1 MNSKRLY
8 FLHIP
13 KTAGKSLGHE
23 IGSELKK
30 NNVPHYISTHY
41 PNESDLSKEI
51 YFSGHFGTYPIEK
64 FPGISVSCLVRNPVE
79 ARVSYFNFIYG
90 RNDLD
95 VPKYNN
101 ITGYFNKLKYYLF
114 EDEDFFVHNNYQS
127 RYICNPTDKVVFESR
142 SFWEKN
148 EEAIHSSYNFSK
160 GKGFTWFV
168 NNENTSIENVTKMI
182 NSFDIVNTVDSIGI
196 HYESISKWFLKN
208 HNVELNLNPNTVVN
222 ASRTFFKGSMHT
234 TKTLLENLT
243 TKEKDRIIENN
254 YIDYFVYNMVKDME
268 KNEKKV

>member
-13 KTAGKSLGHE
+13 KTAGKSVGYE
-23 IGSELKK
+23 IGNELKK
-30 NNVPHYISTHY
+30 NNVSHYISTHY
-41 PNESDLSKEI
+41 PNDSDLSKEI

-64 FPGISVSCLVRNPVE
+64 FPDISVSCLVRNPIE

-95 VPKYNN
+95 VPKYND
-101 ITGYFNKLKYYLF
+101 ITGYINKLKYYLF

-127 RYICNPTDKVVFESR
+127 RYICNPTDEIVFADR

-148 EEAIHSSYNFSK
+148 EDAIYDSYNFSK
-160 GKGFTWFV
+160 GKGFNWFV
-168 NNENTSIENVTKMI
+168 KNDNTSIENATKMI
-182 NSFDIVNTVDSIGI
+182 SSFDIVNTV
-196 HYESISKWFLKN
+196 ESIDAHYNLLSKWFLDN
-208 HNVELNLNPNTVVN
+208 HGVKLNLNYNNIVN
-222 ASRTFFKGSMHT
+222 ASNTFFKGSLWT
-234 TKTLLENLT
+234 TKKLVDMLT
-243 TKEKDRIIENN
+243 DKEKEKILENN
-254 YIDYFVYNMVKDME
+254 YIDYHVYSMVKDME